1 MNRCLSAQQV
11 LDEIFSGAVEEQEDE
26 DVSEEEDGEECNPED
41 EASSDEEEEEIPQ
54 ADRETFLSKN
64 GKIAWSSSN
73 SDSNQ
78 GRTAA
83 SNIIRMTPGPTR
95 YSAAHVQD
103 ISSTFLLFIT
113 PAIEKII
120 LENTKLEGFRK
131 YGENWKNMD
140 EIDLR
145 GYIGLLILAGV
156 YRSRGEATYREGC
169 SLSSWE
175 RLLSPCALREGSAC
189 LAQKPL
195 QPLWKLF
202 KELYLVLIH
211 LRLQLGQSKE
221 KVSSVSSEH
230 PGFLLMRPTQYN
242 EMSFHQLGFD
252 ACLCVSKSLIQSE
265 CEPHSQL
272 Q

>member
-120 LENTKLEGFRK
+120 LENINLEGFRK

-195 QPLWKLF
+195 QPLWKLL

-221 KVSSVSSEH
+221 KGRVILD
-230 PGFLLMRPTQYN
+230 P
-242 EMSFHQLGFD
+242 
-252 ACLCVSKSLIQSE
+252 
-265 CEPHSQL
+265 
-272 Q
+272 